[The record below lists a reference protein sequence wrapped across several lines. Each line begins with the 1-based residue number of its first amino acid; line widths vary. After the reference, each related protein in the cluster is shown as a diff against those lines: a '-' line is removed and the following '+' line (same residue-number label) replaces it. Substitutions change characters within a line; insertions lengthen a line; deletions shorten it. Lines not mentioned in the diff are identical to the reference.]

1 MAQDFFSAF
10 GSGDSDRAINSMDAQ
25 RVAFAAIQGLN
36 QLVNEKDAEIATLK
50 ADTAAIKTRLGM

>member
-10 GSGDSDRAINSMDAQ
+10 GLGDSDRAINSMDAQ
-25 RVAFAAIQGLN
+25 RVALAAIQGLN